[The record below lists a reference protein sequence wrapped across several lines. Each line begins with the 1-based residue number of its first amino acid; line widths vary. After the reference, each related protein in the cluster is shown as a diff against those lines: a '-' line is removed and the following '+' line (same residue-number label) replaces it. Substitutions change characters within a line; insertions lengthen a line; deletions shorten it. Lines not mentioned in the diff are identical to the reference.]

1 MEDRD
6 DSEIR
11 IKMKMK
17 MKRNEEV
24 AHPIAKK
31 PV

>member
-1 MEDRD
+1 MGG
-6 DSEIR
+6 IQ

-17 MKRNEEV
+17 KNAEV